1 MKEAKIVS
9 IQVGLVKTLERK
21 DASKSTHKTWT
32 PGLFKTAVY
41 GPVRVGKLSLD
52 GDAQANLVAHGGV
65 DKAVNAYPAEHYSHW
80 RQNLPQLDMSYGA
93 FGENFTTSGLLEDEV
108 CIGDVFKT
116 GNAIVQISQPRQPC
130 WKLEQRWGV
139 KDFMSQVNKT
149 GKTGWYLRV
158 LQEGYVEAGNEIV
171 LVERPFP
178 QWTIARANA
187 VMRNRKTDPLSA
199 WTLARCAALAPSWQQ
214 NLRITNWLP
223 KTIWQQCVRFGKK
236 ASKSLQKCPNPNE
249 SEEPQNGKREKE

>member
-9 IQVGLVKTLERK
+9 IQVGLVKTLDRMNT
-21 DASKSTHKTWT
+21 DKSTHKTWT
-32 PGLFKTAVY
+32 TGLFKTAVC
-41 GPVRVGKLSLD
+41 GPVRVGKLTLD
-52 GDAQANLVAHGGV
+52 GDAQANLSVHGGIH
-65 DKAVNAYPAEHYSHW
+65 KAINAYPAEHYSHW
-80 RQNLPQLDMSYGA
+80 RQNLPHLNMSYGA

-139 KDFMSQVNKT
+139 KDFRSQVNQT

-158 LQEGYVEAGNEIV
+158 LQEGYVEAGNAMV
-171 LVERPFP
+171 LIKRPFP

-187 VMRNRKTDPLSA
+187 VMHNRKTDPLSA
-199 WTLARCAALAPSWQQ
+199 WALSRCAALAPSCQQ
-214 NLRITNWLP
+214 SLRITNWLP
-223 KTIWQQCVRFGKK
+223 KIIWQQCVRFGKRI
-236 ASKSLQKCPNPNE
+236 SKSIQKTPTKN
-249 SEEPQNGKREKE
+249 KHFF

>member
-9 IQVGLVKTLERK
+9 IQVGQVKTLERR
-21 DASKSTHKTWT
+21 DANKSVQKTWT
-32 PGLFKTAVY
+32 TGLFKTTVN
-41 GPVRVGKLSLD
+41 GPVRVGKLCLE

-65 DKAVNAYPAEHYSHW
+65 HKAVNAYPAEHYLHW
-80 RQNLPQLDMSYGA
+80 QQHLPHLGMTYGA
-93 FGENFTTSGLLEDEV
+93 FGENFTTCGLLEDEV
-108 CIGDVFKT
+108 CIGDIFKA
-116 GNAIVQISQPRQPC
+116 GDAIVQISHPRQPC

-139 KDFMSQVNKT
+139 KDFMAQVNKT
-149 GKTGWYLRV
+149 GRTGWYLRV
-158 LQEGYVEAGNEIV
+158 LQEGYVEAGNALV

-178 QWTIARANA
+178 QWTITRANE

-199 WTLARCAALAPSWQQ
+199 WTLARCSALAPTWQK

-236 ASKSLQKCPNPNE
+236 ASHSLQKALPNNK
-249 SEEPQNGKREKE
+249 GL